1 MVVYNQINGSRLHS
15 LMIWARK
22 HGIEVGQWEKKIKTN
37 VRKRTRRCGKK
48 NGGNEKAKTMFGSK
62 KYQGR

>member
-1 MVVYNQINGSRLHS
+1 MR
-15 LMIWARK
+15 
-22 HGIEVGQWEKKIKTN
+22 KKIKTN

-48 NGGNEKAKTMFGSK
+48 NGGHEKAKTMFGSK